1 MRAPKR
7 SDDGKPDVDVI
18 WSEIDDQRVRT
29 VALLERLTDE
39 QWDHPSLCACWTV
52 RHVAAHLTLQAQ
64 HVGDI
69 IGFIADHP
77 RLLRSRTL
85 NRTIH
90 DSALLQA
97 ELPTDELVAR
107 IRGRIG
113 SRRHNVFVTPRETL
127 SDSLVHAQD
136 IAIPLGIGMQ
146 MRSTAAVIVA
156 TRIGRPA
163 TPGSVRSS
171 GNCQSTATVSPPRM
185 RTGRSDPGRRS
196 AGRSRR
202 SCFCWPVASSPWNG
216 SRAKAPR
223 NCAARP
229 SRPDGIRFDPST
241 SSAGV
246 AIVRPS
252 VLLTASPRSGRPAG
266 RASRGGARGP
276 HPR

>member
-39 QWDHPSLCACWTV
+39 QWDHPSLCAGWTA

-97 ELPTDELVAR
+97 ALPTDELIAG
-107 IRGRIG
+107 IRCGIG

-156 TRIGRPA
+156 TRIWA
-163 TPGSVRSS
+163 TRQTWLGSVFRQLPIDGYRLAATDADWSVGS
-171 GNCQSTATVSPPRM
+171 GPEVCGPIAAIVLLL
-185 RTGRSDPGRRS
+185 TGRL
-196 AGRSRR
+196 
-202 SCFCWPVASSPWNG
+202 VALERLEG
-216 SRAKAPR
+216 EG
-223 NCAARP
+223 AAQLR
-229 SRPDGIRFDPST
+229 GQ
-241 SSAGV
+241 AQ
-246 AIVRPS
+246 
-252 VLLTASPRSGRPAG
+252 PA
-266 RASRGGARGP
+266 
-276 HPR
+276 